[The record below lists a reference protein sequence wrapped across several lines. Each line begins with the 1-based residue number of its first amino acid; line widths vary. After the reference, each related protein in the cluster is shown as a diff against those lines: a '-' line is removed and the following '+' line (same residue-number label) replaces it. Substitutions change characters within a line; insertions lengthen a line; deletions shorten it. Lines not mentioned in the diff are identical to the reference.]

1 MAEDFKSLLIDTLQD
16 TYSAEQQALEVMQ
29 DIAEA
34 CSSPRLREAFEQHM
48 QETERQVE
56 RLEKVAGM
64 LDVELDGEECEAM
77 EGLIAEAEEILDEHD
92 EGPVRDAALIG
103 AAQKMEHYEIAAY
116 GTICAMAKSAGMK
129 EIADLLH
136 QTLMEE
142 KDADERLTKIAE
154 EEVNPAALRGT
165 AANDPSGRKSS
176 AA

>member
-1 MAEDFKSLLIDTLQD
+1 MADDFKSLLIETLQD
-16 TYSAEQQALEVMQ
+16 TYSAEQQALEVME

-34 CSSPRLREAFEQHM
+34 CSSPRLRQAFEQHM

-56 RLEKVAGM
+56 RLEKVAQM

-77 EGLIAEAEEILDEHD
+77 EGLIAEAEEILDEHE

-129 EIADLLH
+129 EIGDLLH

-154 EEVNPAALRGT
+154 EEVNPAALRGA
-165 AANDPSGRKSS
+165 AANDPSGSKSS

>member
-1 MAEDFKSLLIDTLQD
+1 MAEDFKSLLIECLQD
-16 TYSAEQQALEVMQ
+16 AYSAETQALEVME

-34 CSSPRLREAFEQHM
+34 CASPTLRKAFEQHM

-56 RLEKVAGM
+56 RLEKAAEMIGAE
-64 LDVELDGEECEAM
+64 VEGKECEAM
-77 EGLIAEAEEILDEHD
+77 EGLISEAEEILDEHE

-103 AAQKMEHYEIAAY
+103 AAQKMEHYEIASY
-116 GTICAMAKSAGMK
+116 GTLCAMAKSAGMK
-129 EIADLLH
+129 EVADLLH

-142 KDADERLTKIAE
+142 KDTDERLTKIAE
-154 EEVNPAALRGT
+154 DEVNPAALRGS